1 MEEDNFTKPK
11 SKVKNLKI
19 RNKVLILLATTSV
32 VLTSFLIKNQNK
44 STINTEL
51 PDNKEKTSIS
61 DLINF
66 SYPPI
71 SSFQEVDDSSFI
83 LDEEHNNLDLYVEN
97 NAKED
102 LVTSDDNK
110 ENNKNIEDLEY
121 EDENNLAIN
130 EEANEVEEEVIDK
143 NQEYSLENTD
153 LITYKYDGEIFYI
166 IDTSKG
172 YNHLKRQQK
181 DKCWQCAHAYASD
194 IFRFSDSENL
204 TGSTIGLTSCDI
216 SEILEIAASEL
227 INDRP
232 TVIEVNGK
240 PNTNLRHFVT
250 IVGIRKKCDFNNL
263 QQSDFLVLDPAK
275 AKLIRLDT
283 TLSGKDIERY
293 LINAQDA
300 TYRPPGGED
309 NQYCIEI
316 YNNPDEYLSD
326 TCKRTK
332 V

>member
-1 MEEDNFTKPK
+1 MEEDNFNKPN

-61 DLINF
+61 NLISF
-66 SYPPI
+66 SHPAI
-71 SSFQEVDDSSFI
+71 SSFQEVTGSSLI
-83 LDEEHNNLDLYVEN
+83 LDEEQNNLDLSVEKN
-97 NAKED
+97 NKED
-102 LVTSDDNK
+102 LVISDDNK
-110 ENNKNIEDLEY
+110 ENDQNIEDSEY
-121 EDENNLAIN
+121 EYEANSTIN
-130 EEANEVEEEVIDK
+130 EEPNEVEKEVIDK
-143 NQEYSLENTD
+143 NLEYSLENTD